1 MTAPPEPQT
10 EAAPA
15 SSAPPVIHL
24 GPPPDRTAEPKKPK
38 RQRPFVKRTRYSGD
52 ELAEFERRAQQ
63 SGFSEGAYTRALT
76 IGDAGPRAKR
86 SQPTEESRLKAGH
99 LAALNRIGNLFN
111 QGIKALNIIALETP
125 EAVSRDRLADE
136 VAQARELL
144 EAAIPSLL
152 ETLAANR
159 EALGYVREG

>member
-24 GPPPDRTAEPKKPK
+24 GPPPEKKQPK
-38 RQRPFVKRTRYSGD
+38 RKRSRMKFARYSPEEAAAFD
-52 ELAEFERRAQQ
+52 QLAQQ
-63 SGFSEGAYTRALT
+63 AGLSDSAFIRIAT
-76 IGDAGPRAKR
+76 IGEQGEAR
-86 SQPTEESRLKAGH
+86 SRRRPPTPDSQLKAGH

-111 QGIKALNIIALETP
+111 QGIRALNIIALETP

-159 EALGYVREG
+159 EALGHVREG

>member
-10 EAAPA
+10 DAAPA
-15 SSAPPVIHL
+15 SSAPPVIQL
-24 GPPPDRTAEPKKPK
+24 GPPAEKKKPK
-38 RQRPFVKRTRYSGD
+38 RQKARFVGIRFDDAGFD
-52 ELAEFERRAQQ
+52 EAQRRARAVGL
-63 SGFSEGAYTRALT
+63 SLGAYARQQM
-76 IGDAGPRAKR
+76 IDDAGNRAR
-86 SQPTEESRLKAGH
+86 RAPPTPDSQLKAGH

-111 QGIKALNIIALETP
+111 QGIRALNIIALEIP

-159 EALGYVREG
+159 EALFT